1 MRKNVNSY
9 DIDGVIFLD
18 GYEGVY
24 PGPDDLIVTGRS
36 IEEAR
41 DTLAMLASRRIT
53 NPVFFNN
60 RPFVEKTR
68 ESSGYHKVQVLSML
82 ISSGFQVG
90 VHFEDDEIQKQI
102 IEQAELP
109 LKVVHFRHDLSDKE
123 NVRRCFASL

>member
-36 IEEAR
+36 IEEAH
-41 DTLAMLASRRIT
+41 DTLAMLASRQIT

-60 RPFVEKTR
+60 RPFAEKTR
-68 ESSGYHKVQVLSML
+68 ESSAYHKVQVLSML
-82 ISSGFQVG
+82 IASGFQVG

-102 IEQAELP
+102 LEKAELP
-109 LKVVHFRHDLSDKE
+109 LKVVHLQHDLLNKE
-123 NVRRCFASL
+123 NVRRCFCA